1 MQNTHKKTKKNTTIF
16 LFHSVFAV
24 ALHEFGHSLGLS
36 HSSVEGSLMFPW
48 YSGAPSD
55 YLLPEDDR
63 LAVQHLYGKAT
74 FDTDFEQARCRKK
87 NKK

>member
-1 MQNTHKKTKKNTTIF
+1 
-16 LFHSVFAV
+16 
-24 ALHEFGHSLGLS
+24 
-36 HSSVEGSLMFPW
+36 MFPW